1 MPALRESLL
10 AARAAQSVPLDVFE
24 AAAIGDIASLQS
36 VFAAAP
42 ASASEFSAD
51 GWTALHLAAGFGTP
65 GAVAALLSAGADVNA
80 FSRNPQKN
88 QPLHA
93 AVALGKNP
101 DTIKLLLA
109 NGAQPNAPQAGG
121 FTPLFSAAAANCRD
135 LAEVLIAHGA
145 DPAHKSD
152 AGKTAADF
160 ARERGHIQIAD
171 WLESL

>member
-1 MPALRESLL
+1 MRESLL
-10 AARAAQSVPLDVFE
+10 AARAAQAVPLDVFE
-24 AAAIGDIASLQS
+24 AAAIGDLPSLQS
-36 VFAAAP
+36 VLAATP
-42 ASASEFSAD
+42 DSVNEFSSD

-65 GAVAALLSAGADVNA
+65 GAVAALLFAGADVHA

-101 DTIKLLLA
+101 DIVNLLLA
-109 NGAQPNAPQAGG
+109 NGAQVNTPQAGG
-121 FTPLFSAAAANCRD
+121 FAPLFSAAAADCRP

-145 DPAHKSD
+145 DPAQKSD

-160 ARERGHIQIAD
+160 ARERDHLQMAA